1 MWSNLVQAAA
11 PPAPPPQPQPP
22 TQVVNNDNS
31 GVDAWDEDDILN
43 DEIFDDVNVDNEG
56 EEETE
61 GVGIS
66 NDNYV
71 APEAQKTTNGWDDDN
86 FLSMDVP
93 PKNDHKQ
100 QPHEAESKTT
110 GKLGLGRAAENF
122 GAALLAQIDNDDIDL
137 QPTNDNNNNNVGGF
151 GGGFVMKGLSRFIEA
166 ATAPQEVEQQID
178 KEDKLL
184 ANEDVVVADG
194 ENGGWDDDDD
204 LDFHDDE
211 DADVAGEA
219 VEIGQDAV
227 EESSTLLSK
236 VDEPPL
242 QDEPTIEMGTTGN
255 NETGEGWDDID
266 ISFNTPEHKSNI
278 TSNTKD
284 TVAVDS
290 GKSSNHGVSD
300 SIKDLVAQTESTLD
314 AEFATNM
321 WKTPPPKGMLASNQ
335 NDELNDDSSSS
346 DDYEFQEVSKGS
358 ALVEQQPVT
367 ADDYKFQEVEEQ
379 PLATDDVIEAKED
392 GSAVEKDASQ
402 SLTDFVDTLD
412 AELNKVTLDTQP
424 MAVKAISAADS
435 AYNYDENKD
444 DSPEP
449 LEPQRPTATSK
460 INLPHQESWY
470 INAMEDGKGGVV
482 YGEEALELET
492 PNLQPQAKGQIIPD
506 NSMSGSDAQSS
517 PTVGMPLSELPS
529 EIPSSSNSDNGDTSY
544 TLKQSELQCKCLEL
558 IMPLPNG
565 RDGNDASQQES
576 GFGTKKLPDGS
587 LVLVNYEQLLQ
598 NEAEKRILLQRS
610 VEAYEHTVKTLQN
623 KYQSSMSTSQE
634 QEIQLASAQNEISEL
649 KEMVMRLQDEKENM
663 INETQLFEAELA
675 SAVNDKEYLER
686 EVETIQ
692 QDMKA
697 KADYYLKNVEL
708 QKNIEM
714 KLQESEA
721 EKILLIDQVEML
733 QSDLSEV
740 QTERDG
746 LNDKVQ
752 DLMNAAT
759 ETESTAPVTE
769 ELTSLIESLQQELQE
784 KNNEIE
790 SITNNIN
797 APPPEDDNINL
808 REEYNLLQQHFSD
821 AKSTLAR
828 VHDEN
833 ESLRSSQREYEAQ
846 IFELKTTIESL
857 DDSGEVDKLA
867 AEVASLTYELG
878 IKTTECEESSSAL
891 NELQT
896 KLDNA
901 EARIVEYSD
910 AEEERKHSTS
920 EVEQSLRVENG
931 LLKKQLEDL
940 QGACTL
946 LDTSLEDRAAT
957 IQSLE
962 AQIQSLNTQLAE
974 TSNLQEELSQMRTKM
989 QALQIKLD
997 DAEARLAAY
1006 NVTAEVNDSSE
1017 IEQSLSKQLAD
1028 LRGAYSVLEGQ
1039 KIHLETSLEERSSAV
1054 ESLKSQ
1060 VQGLNAKV
1068 TQASNLRGELS
1079 RVKKSLDDKSSSF
1092 EQLKTELL
1100 NTQSDRDVI
1109 IQKNQENAN
1118 KAQEQIARLNSQVA
1132 DLLRDHNSTMKN
1144 VENQLT
1150 SSLQQNTTLQ
1160 SQCEEYRIKLESAES
1175 TIAQYIDQV
1184 SKLKGQNL
1192 ELTTALQMSNMN
1204 VSAQETQLEQQ
1215 EKEASETISQWE
1227 ARCSALEESGQE
1239 VIRQW
1244 EERVQSLESTVA
1256 VLEGK
1261 NSELSTSLQTT
1272 KIALEAR
1279 QLESTEGDSKVKKLQ
1294 KSIESMKL
1302 EMDSIAH
1309 RHQELLDKNHCLMQE
1324 KADIT
1329 KSLNEQLQGLKERNA
1344 QLEDKLFEASF
1355 DSPEGERLVQENSS
1369 LRKERD
1375 ELKEQTLVLT
1385 ERINDLSSRADNIAV
1400 GDNTS
1405 EKLVELRD
1413 ELSTLHEERQQLDLD
1428 NEELLVQLG
1437 LMQQA
1442 KCENQEEYELEIETL
1457 REQVHTLNDQCQKL
1471 QNELNEA
1478 RRHSIPGES
1487 KHNDL
1492 KILQD
1497 EKDSLLEKISQM
1509 SGENQSLIDQISG
1522 LAARNET
1529 GDDDNVNQEEIQSLQ
1544 HKLGLLEMKL
1554 ADKEEEVETTKKQ
1567 MQHQLNSRDLDI
1579 FKLTN
1584 ECAAKENELKEVSSK
1599 LDTANN
1605 EMGTFSSKLE
1615 ALQSQYEQQQYD
1627 QSHVVGTAEE
1637 EKLFE
1642 DNVDDISLQDLLAE
1656 AVLDSDDYLRS
1667 QIVVLAQALQRSEL
1681 QRADALERIFTERKT
1696 NADSI
1701 RQLGES
1707 VKRFYTQVK

>member
-100 QPHEAESKTT
+100 HPHEAESKTT

-166 ATAPQEVEQQID
+166 ATAPQEAEQQID

-184 ANEDVVVADG
+184 ANEDVVVAVG

-797 APPPEDDNINL
+797 APPPEDDNSNL

-833 ESLRSSQREYEAQ
+833 ESLRSTQREYEAQ

-901 EARIVEYSD
+901 EARIVEYSN

-1068 TQASNLRGELS
+1068 TQASNLRGELY

-1175 TIAQYIDQV
+1175 AIAQYIDQV

-1272 KIALEAR
+1272 KIALEVR

-1492 KILQD
+1492 KILKD
-1497 EKDSLLEKISQM
+1497 EKDSLLEKISQV

-1522 LAARNET
+1522 LRA
-1529 GDDDNVNQEEIQSLQ
+1529 VNQEEIQSLQ

-1599 LDTANN
+1599 LDAANN

-1642 DNVDDISLQDLLAE
+1642 DNDDDISLQDLLAE

>member
-184 ANEDVVVADG
+184 ANEDVVVAVG

-797 APPPEDDNINL
+797 APPPEDDNSNL

-920 EVEQSLRVENG
+920 EAEQSLRVENG

-946 LDTSLEDRAAT
+946 LDTSLDDRAAT

-989 QALQIKLD
+989 QTLQFKLD

-1497 EKDSLLEKISQM
+1497 EKDSLLEKISQV

-1522 LAARNET
+1522 LRA
-1529 GDDDNVNQEEIQSLQ
+1529 VNQEEIQSLQ

-1599 LDTANN
+1599 LDAANN

-1642 DNVDDISLQDLLAE
+1642 DNDDDISLQDLLAE